1 MNEIYRLQ
9 NFYEIGKKAAE
20 FLKEEKKE
28 IGRRAVAFSLKYV
41 NEDFFELLVE
51 EDIDWTHID
60 IFLLEEENTDK
71 WLSSNKLKELLL
83 SKITIPNENIFIPFD
98 FESLKSYKECI
109 LKYFKNNEKEAFD
122 IAYLGMDI
130 EGNTGIFDFI
140 PKENI
145 NIVFEEGFTFGFS
158 ADFIKRSSKI
168 IFLIEKEDKKETFE
182 KAVIRKGNYPIN
194 FVRNRNTIYL
204 LDFWV

>member
-28 IGRRAVAFSLKYV
+28 NKRKAVAFSLKYV

-60 IFLLEEENTDK
+60 IFLLEEENTNK
-71 WLSSNKLKELLL
+71 WLSSDKLKELLL
-83 SKITIPNENIFIPFD
+83 SRLTISEENIFIPSD
-98 FESLKSYKECI
+98 FENLKSYKEVV
-109 LKYFKNNEKEAFD
+109 LSYFKNNDKEAFD

-130 EGNTGIFDFI
+130 EGNTGIFDSI

-145 NIVFEEGFTFGFS
+145 DIIFEEGLTFGFS

-182 KAVIRKGNYPIN
+182 KAVIRKGNYPVN
-194 FVRNRNTIYL
+194 FIRNKNTIYL